1 VTGLSLFGLQL
12 PRIQFIML
20 SIQGFPEEKGL
31 KPQHV
36 KRLKQLIDT
45 MVGLIENQFTGSL
58 KINFSQG
65 SIGRVEKFEEILKK

>member
-1 VTGLSLFGLQL
+1 MF
-12 PRIQFIML
+12 PIQ
-20 SIQGFPEEKGL
+20 ECAEKGV

-36 KRLKQLIDT
+36 KRLKQLVET
-45 MVGLIENQFTGSL
+45 MLGLIERQFTGSI